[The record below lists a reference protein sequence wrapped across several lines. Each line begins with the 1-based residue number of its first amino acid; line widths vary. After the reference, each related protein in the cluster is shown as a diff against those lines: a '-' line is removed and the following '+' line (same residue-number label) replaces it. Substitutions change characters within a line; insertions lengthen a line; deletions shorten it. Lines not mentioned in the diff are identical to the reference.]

1 MVSYKNHDPELATLV
16 LKELISRYFTK
27 HLEVHRSAD
36 AFNFVTQQSD
46 QVRAHLNQT
55 EEELQQLK
63 GKAGITSLA
72 ESTKTLN
79 AELAKTR
86 EALQA
91 AETERAEQQA
101 IVQELEKSLAA
112 ARARIA
118 QQTCRPLDT
127 NGEAVQQYHTL
138 LDRLSQPA

>member
-1 MVSYKNHDPELATLV
+1 MVSYRNKDPQLATLV
-16 LKELISRYFTK
+16 LNELISRYFTK

-55 EEELQQLK
+55 EEELKQLK
-63 GKAGITSLA
+63 GEAGITSLA
-72 ESTKTLN
+72 ESTTNLN

-101 IVQELEKSLAA
+101 VVQEMEKSVAG
-112 ARARIA
+112 ARQETTQRAKPPDA
-118 QQTCRPLDT
+118 NT
-127 NGEAVQQYHTL
+127 EAVQQYHTI
-138 LDRLSQPA
+138 A